1 MFYLIDDQALLV
13 EYKEENKI
21 VKVFPNRR
29 GTRVVC
35 IDATGNGF
43 FFNPVTQTSIMI
55 PNFSSETINVLFDL
69 DDRNLFVTV
78 DKDKMSTYLFVP
90 LSLEGP

>member
-1 MFYLIDDQALLV
+1 
-13 EYKEENKI
+13 
-21 VKVFPNRR
+21 
-29 GTRVVC
+29 
-35 IDATGNGF
+35 
-43 FFNPVTQTSIMI
+43 MI
-55 PNFSSETINVLFDL
+55 PNFSSETVNVLFDL